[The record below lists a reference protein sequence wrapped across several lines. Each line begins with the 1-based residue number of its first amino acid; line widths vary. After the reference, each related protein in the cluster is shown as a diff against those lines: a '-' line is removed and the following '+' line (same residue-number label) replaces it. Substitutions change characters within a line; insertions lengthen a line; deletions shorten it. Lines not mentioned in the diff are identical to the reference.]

1 MADRGHVLTDEL
13 LKKLEKDIAKEYRRA
28 SKDAAAKLKAYLEE
42 DEAKRKV
49 QESLLKA
56 GKITQKQYNDWVFR
70 HTMMGKRWK
79 DMQEVLARDFL
90 NANKIALQ
98 IAKNRM
104 PDVYALNANYAT
116 YQLEHDGKL
125 DTSFTLYNHDT
136 AEYLL
141 SQEREL
147 MPGPSARKAK
157 EIAQNKDLQW
167 NKRKIQSAVLQ
178 GVLQGESPYEV
189 AKRLMDVGQ
198 MNYNSAVRYAR
209 TMGTNAQN
217 AGRYQAYRRADALG
231 VDLTIEWQ
239 ATLDGRT
246 RHEHRLMHGQRRD
259 VGQPF
264 VIDGVEI
271 LWPAQPNYNGENI
284 PQELIWNCRCTLL
297 SWVKGFEGDTVKT
310 SPKMGE
316 MSFEE
321 WQHEKEKLKTVNQL
335 TASTLTTEEREAQL
349 SASALIKDLRA
360 SKIARLE
367 PTRYGTI
374 PSDEDIIAKVSGGD
388 ETKGSCVS
396 LSFAY
401 AGNKNGL
408 EVLDFRGGESQ
419 SFFSSYYGWKD
430 IAKRFG
436 ISEKAKTE
444 IVSAT
449 NLVKKAEDG
458 KQYIL
463 IAGKHA
469 AVVRRNPNKD
479 SKNLFEYLE
488 LQDQNGGWYGIGAN
502 TFKDRFG
509 CRKTARRNLLNN
521 EIIEAESYLIDI
533 ASLNNDAVFEEVLAY
548 INTEPTKQKKGRYG
562 YAK

>member
-1 MADRGHVLTDEL
+1 
-13 LKKLEKDIAKEYRRA
+13 
-28 SKDAAAKLKAYLEE
+28 
-42 DEAKRKV
+42 
-49 QESLLKA
+49 
-56 GKITQKQYNDWVFR
+56 
-70 HTMMGKRWK
+70 
-79 DMQEVLARDFL
+79 
-90 NANKIALQ
+90 
-98 IAKNRM
+98 
-104 PDVYALNANYAT
+104 
-116 YQLEHDGKL
+116 
-125 DTSFTLYNHDT
+125 
-136 AEYLL
+136 
-141 SQEREL
+141 
-147 MPGPSARKAK
+147 
-157 EIAQNKDLQW
+157 
-167 NKRKIQSAVLQ
+167 
-178 GVLQGESPYEV
+178 
-189 AKRLMDVGQ
+189 
-198 MNYNSAVRYAR
+198 MNYNAAVRYAR
-209 TMGTNAQN
+209 TMTTNAQN
-217 AGRYQAYRRADALG
+217 AGRYQALRRADQIG

-246 RHEHRLMHGQRRD
+246 RHEHRMMHGQRRN
-259 VGQPF
+259 VGEPF
-264 VIDGVEI
+264 EIEGVKI
-271 LWPAQPNYNGENI
+271 LWPAQVNYDGTNL

-310 SPKMGE
+310 SPKMGD

>member
-1 MADRGHVLTDEL
+1 MPDRGHELTDEL
-13 LKKLEKDIAKEYRRA
+13 LSKLERRIAREYRTA
-28 SKDAAAKLKAYLEE
+28 NKEAAAKLQAYLEE

-56 GKITQKQYNDWVFR
+56 GKITQKDFNNWVFR
-70 HTMMGKRWK
+70 HKMMGKRWEEMR
-79 DMQEVLARDFL
+79 DVLAQDYH
-90 NANKIALQ
+90 NANKIALN
-98 IAKNRM
+98 IAKGRM
-104 PDVYALNANYAT
+104 PDVYALNCNFAT
-116 YQLEHDGKL
+116 YQIEHDAEI
-125 DTSFTLYNHDT
+125 DTGFTLYNHDT

-141 SQEREL
+141 SEERTL
-147 MPGPSARKAK
+147 MPGPSTRKQR
-157 EIAQNKDLQW
+157 EIAQNKDMQW
-167 NKRKIQSAVLQ
+167 NRNKIQSAVLQ
-178 GVLQGESPYEV
+178 GILQGESPYDV
-189 AKRLMDVGQ
+189 AKRLQNVGQ
-198 MNYNSAVRYAR
+198 MNYNAAVRYAR
-209 TMGTNAQN
+209 TMTTNAQN
-217 AGRYQAYRRADALG
+217 AGRYQAFRRADQIG

-246 RHEHRLMHGQRRD
+246 RHEHRMMHGQRRG
-259 VGQPF
+259 VGEPF
-264 VIDGVEI
+264 EIEGVKI
-271 LWPAQPNYNGENI
+271 LWPAQVNYDGTNL

-297 SWVKGFEGDTVKT
+297 SLVKGFEGDTVKT

-335 TASTLTTEEREAQL
+335 TASPLTAEERAAQL
-349 SASALIKDLRA
+349 NASALIKDLRA

-367 PTRYGTI
+367 PTRYDTM
-374 PSDEDIIAKVSGGD
+374 PTDEDIIAKVSGGD